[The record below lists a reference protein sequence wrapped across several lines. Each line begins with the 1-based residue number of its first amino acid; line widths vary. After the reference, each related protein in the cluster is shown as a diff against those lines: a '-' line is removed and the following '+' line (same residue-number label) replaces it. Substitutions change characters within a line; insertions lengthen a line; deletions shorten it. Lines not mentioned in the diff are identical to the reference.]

1 LDEYDG
7 NLSDLL
13 RGILQECGCETRI
26 PVKKYAYYEGRV
38 FEKYKV
44 GIMLP
49 AKLGMSVV
57 MPAGEVCT
65 VSTAYKI
72 AVMKAI
78 TEIREHKMEK
88 LLGTKFTHIPHDEE
102 GEDPLWDSYK
112 FAKRHPH
119 ATAEHMDRCKHLL
132 SVFYHVHGALVGE
145 IQSLVDEI
153 TEPTHTGETS
163 GPPRVHTPWH
173 TGETSGP
180 PRAPT
185 PAFSAGDFVNIDEE
199 TDPEER
205 EFEPGPEPEMPPAH
219 FAHSS
224 TGAGYEAGLESWGMP
239 HNDSFGGN
247 SMGWRFGEYMGTAG
261 DPIPCDS
268 EHEVTS
274 EFTVVHRTGDVVGK
288 PIEIESD
295 DEGKLPSY
303 MERGEC
309 SRPKM
314 ERGATEVVY
323 PSLSGYLGMTDFNL
337 GPTLDL
343 DYIPAASSYT
353 PASVRR
359 TSRATGWTPGMY
371 REFNYP

>member
-1 LDEYDG
+1 VTLDEYDG

-13 RGILQECGCETRI
+13 RGILQGCGCETRI
-26 PVKKYAYYEGRV
+26 PIKKYAYYKGRV
-38 FEKYKV
+38 FQKYKV

-49 AKLGMSVV
+49 TKLDMSVI
-57 MPAGEVCT
+57 MPAGEARTISV
-65 VSTAYKI
+65 AYKI

-78 TEIREHKMEK
+78 TDIREHKTKK
-88 LLGTKFTHIPHDEE
+88 LLGTKFMHIPHDEE
-102 GEDPLWDSYK
+102 GEDPLRDSYK

-119 ATAEHMDRCKHLL
+119 AAEEHMDRCKHLL

-145 IQSLVDEI
+145 IQSLVEEI
-153 TEPTHTGETS
+153 AEPT
-163 GPPRVHTPWH
+163 PTPWR

-185 PAFSAGDFVNIDEE
+185 PAFSIGDFITLDEE
-199 TDPEER
+199 DDPEER
-205 EFEPGPEPEMPPAH
+205 EFEPEVEPEMPPAH
-219 FAHSS
+219 FAHGS

-247 SMGWRFGEYMGTAG
+247 SMGWHFGEYMGTAG

-268 EHEVTS
+268 EQEVTS
-274 EFTVVHRTGDVVGK
+274 QFRVVHRTGDVAGK

-295 DEGKLPSY
+295 AEGELPSH

-314 ERGATEVVY
+314 ERGATDVVY
-323 PSLSGYLGMTDFNL
+323 PSLSSYLGMTDFNL
-337 GPTLDL
+337 GTTPDL
-343 DYIPAASSYT
+343 YYIPAESSYT
-353 PASVRR
+353 HASLRR

-371 REFNYP
+371 REFDYP